1 MQDSNAQCHTLARL
15 LRRCRGTEGAM
26 LCVLAGE
33 LAGGVLWALV
43 LHEGGILKLLMCVR
57 VHWAVYPS
65 GSPTLCGVPGGL

>member
-1 MQDSNAQCHTLARL
+1 
-15 LRRCRGTEGAM
+15 M